1 MGMPSDR
8 LADLL
13 ADTPDDPLLLLGAML
28 LAWLPVC
35 ALVLGCLVLVAAVQ
49 TRLVRRRPRGAG
61 IVLPPSGQRLR
72 VTRRFITNPRRTNG
86 LPAIARVALA
96 VAVVV
101 GFTALVLVSGGP
113 LLLSS
118 LGG

>member
-1 MGMPSDR
+1 MATPSGR

-35 ALVLGCLVLVAAVQ
+35 ALVLGGLVLVAAIQ
-49 TRLVRRRPRGAG
+49 TRLIRRRRRGTG
-61 IVLPPSGQRLR
+61 IVLPPLGQRLQ

-86 LPAIARVALA
+86 LPAMARVALA
-96 VAVVV
+96 VVVVV